1 MTAAVEA
8 AESNGELIGRCYT
21 KARRTPLV
29 VGSVPGGAGRS
40 LRLPGGPYT
49 LTQLAA
55 IVTAFVLLILARP
68 IWGGHG
74 LMDVVV
80 LLGAPFAAAFGL
92 RHLHIDGRNP
102 AAAAA
107 SVAVMLAGPRSGRL
121 HGHPYKAARPARTDT
136 LVTVAAEPSPVHDPA
151 AVPVPAAPVA
161 KEPTPARP
169 VRTARPTP
177 APASPAAAAGAPV
190 ASGVQALLAR
200 RTAPAARTALEE

>member
-1 MTAAVEA
+1 MTGAPAEA
-8 AESNGELIGRCYT
+8 SQADGELIGRCYT

-55 IVTAFVLLILARP
+55 IVGMFVVLILCRP
-68 IWGGHG
+68 LWGGHG
-74 LMDVVV
+74 LTDVVV
-80 LLGAPFAAAFGL
+80 LISCPFGAAFAL

-107 SVAVMLAGPRSGRL
+107 SVAVMMTGPRWGRL
-121 HGHPYKAARPARTDT
+121 HGRPYHPARPLRAAGLITVVADDAPASTVLAAMRPAPGALATRPAQPAQIASRPAR
-136 LVTVAAEPSPVHDPA
+136 VTPEPDA
-151 AVPVPAAPVA
+151 AVG
-161 KEPTPARP
+161 
-169 VRTARPTP
+169 
-177 APASPAAAAGAPV
+177 SPV

-200 RTAPAARTALEE
+200 RTALVSKEE

>member
-1 MTAAVEA
+1 MTAVLVEP
-8 AESNGELIGRCYT
+8 AEPDGELIGRCYT

-55 IVTAFVLLILARP
+55 IVTTFVVLIVSRP
-68 IWGGHG
+68 LWGGHG

-80 LLGAPFAAAFGL
+80 LLGCPFGVAFLL

-107 SVAVMLAGPRSGRL
+107 SVAVMMTGPRWGRL
-121 HGHPYKAARPARTDT
+121 HGRPFRPARPARGATRI
-136 LVTVAAEPSPVHDPA
+136 TVAADDVPA
-151 AVPVPAAPVA
+151 DDDADVSAASAVPA
-161 KEPTPARP
+161 
-169 VRTARPTP
+169 RTAPTQAARRPTP
-177 APASPAAAAGAPV
+177 APSAAANAPV

-200 RTAPAARTALEE
+200 RAASARDDLEK